1 MALRFK
7 CEYCGSEII
16 TQWLKVGERAECKM
30 CHKKNII
37 PNHATEIEDPFK
49 TKAKEL
55 ADLARRLKGREGDA
69 IDTAKAVKKP
79 VVKKKRNKK

>member
-1 MALRFK
+1 MALRFI

-16 TQWLKVGERAECKM
+16 AQWLKVGERAECKM

-49 TKAKEL
+49 TKATNTKS
-55 ADLARRLKGREGDA
+55 LKNDF
-69 IDTAKAVKKP
+69 II
-79 VVKKKRNKK
+79 